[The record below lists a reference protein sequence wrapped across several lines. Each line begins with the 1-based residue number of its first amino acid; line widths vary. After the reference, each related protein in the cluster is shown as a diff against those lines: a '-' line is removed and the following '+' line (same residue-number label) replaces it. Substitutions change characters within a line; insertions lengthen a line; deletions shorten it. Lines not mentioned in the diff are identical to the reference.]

1 MLTIREILEGT
12 KGKLIQG
19 NKDLIIKGYKI
30 DSRECKYGDLYIP
43 LKGENTDGHRFISN
57 AIDNGCIAI
66 LISNIEFI
74 PEDISDTISIV
85 QVNDCL
91 EALQNIGRYNRI
103 KHKEIESIAITGSVG
118 KTSTREMISSVLSQ
132 KYNLMVTEKNMNGH
146 IGLPL
151 MTARLE
157 KQDLGVFETGI
168 DFVGEMDILGQIVT
182 PDIAVI
188 TNIGTSH
195 IGKFGSQDI
204 IYREKT
210 NIAKYLIGKKI
221 LLLNKDDIY
230 LKKYRNEDVNIIYY
244 SINDASNIIISNN
257 SIEFETK
264 IYDKYEK
271 IKINAI
277 GNHNIIN
284 AIVAIKIAE
293 QYNMDKED
301 IINGIENYKN
311 FNRRM
316 EIINLSDVTII
327 DDTYN
332 ASPSSTEAGLKTIDS
347 LKTNRK
353 IAVLADIAELGMYSK
368 QIHTNLSNIFKDIN
382 IDVLITFGN
391 DIKYLYDIAK
401 GFVKQSYFCENSE
414 EAEKIIRQIMKKD
427 DLIYFKG
434 SNVMKVN
441 TIIDNLKSNYKE

>member
-230 LKKYRNEDVNIIYY
+230 LKNIEMKM
-244 SINDASNIIISNN
+244 SILYII
-257 SIEFETK
+257 
-264 IYDKYEK
+264 
-271 IKINAI
+271 
-277 GNHNIIN
+277 
-284 AIVAIKIAE
+284 V
-293 QYNMDKED
+293 
-301 IINGIENYKN
+301 
-311 FNRRM
+311 
-316 EIINLSDVTII
+316 
-327 DDTYN
+327 
-332 ASPSSTEAGLKTIDS
+332 
-347 LKTNRK
+347 
-353 IAVLADIAELGMYSK
+353 
-368 QIHTNLSNIFKDIN
+368 
-382 IDVLITFGN
+382 
-391 DIKYLYDIAK
+391 
-401 GFVKQSYFCENSE
+401 
-414 EAEKIIRQIMKKD
+414 
-427 DLIYFKG
+427 
-434 SNVMKVN
+434 
-441 TIIDNLKSNYKE
+441 

>member
-1 MLTIREILEGT
+1 MVIKMLTIREILEGT

-316 EIINLSDVTII
+316 EIINLSDVTQCE
-327 DDTYN
+327 
-332 ASPSSTEAGLKTIDS
+332 S
-347 LKTNRK
+347 
-353 IAVLADIAELGMYSK
+353 
-368 QIHTNLSNIFKDIN
+368 IFN
-382 IDVLITFGN
+382 
-391 DIKYLYDIAK
+391 
-401 GFVKQSYFCENSE
+401 
-414 EAEKIIRQIMKKD
+414 
-427 DLIYFKG
+427 
-434 SNVMKVN
+434 
-441 TIIDNLKSNYKE
+441 